1 MGLKKTHE
9 HESGFFEENIL
20 TRTESNKNRFK
31 LTAEEK
37 MRSPQQRR
45 DLSRGQANMIDSCNN
60 VSENYEKLRNKLNN
74 CNNYANTQ
82 TIVIDSDDDDDDD
95 IGNQRFADQVVV
107 STTTNGHCSSNPDP
121 DVVDVADDSDDPD
134 EMRESIQVRIG
145 DNHIDDSGDDD
156 VDIDGSSNMLKHH
169 QQHHHQQYQLKNQH
183 IASQPSAQS
192 KSSNTSSNN
201 NKVNKKS
208 KNGDTDAKSSIH
220 LMQEIEEA
228 STIRPQGEFNQFT
241 FKLFD
246 NARISRGKNKYK
258 CEDHFRYFRADDH
271 ANARHRLYNR
281 HIVEH
286 AREVINICVACSQIL
301 NVCDIAGVWL
311 DNCRNSHNSSS
322 YRNNCENDETK

>member
-20 TRTESNKNRFK
+20 TKAESNKNRFK
-31 LTAEEK
+31 LTADEK

-60 VSENYEKLRNKLNN
+60 VSGNYEKLRTTLNN
-74 CNNYANTQ
+74 FNNYANTQ

-95 IGNQRFADQVVV
+95 TGDHRFVDQVVV
-107 STTTNGHCSSNPDP
+107 STTTTTNGHCSSNPDP

-145 DNHIDDSGDDD
+145 DNHIDDSADED
-156 VDIDGSSNMLKHH
+156 VDIDGSSNMIKK
-169 QQHHHQQYQLKNQH
+169 HQQYQHKNEH
-183 IASQPSAQS
+183 IASQQSAQS

-208 KNGDTDAKSSIH
+208 KNGDTDAKSSIQ

-228 STIRPQGEFNQFT
+228 STIRPQGEFN
-241 FKLFD
+241 
-246 NARISRGKNKYK
+246 
-258 CEDHFRYFRADDH
+258 
-271 ANARHRLYNR
+271 
-281 HIVEH
+281 
-286 AREVINICVACSQIL
+286 
-301 NVCDIAGVWL
+301 
-311 DNCRNSHNSSS
+311 
-322 YRNNCENDETK
+322 